1 MPTRRQIGFVILFA
15 GFLALAAFAVVVGV
29 MPRQAGLKLAQWSV
43 RTRFPDVRFISTA
56 QLADWLS
63 DTNRATP
70 VLLDTR
76 TKDEFIVSHLP
87 NAVRQVPPEAIAS
100 GKPIVAYCSIGWRSA
115 ESVRRLVQ
123 DGHTNVFNL
132 EGSIFVWAS
141 EGRAL
146 ERHGQPAHAVHPYDS
161 KWGRLLPFALRSE
174 PGEVGSEAMAR
185 ARPLRWATGP
195 ILLFLLLWWE
205 TLTPFLPLFRNNP
218 LQRTRHGL
226 RNVAIALLNSG
237 MTALLFV
244 GLWAATANWAAHN
257 GFGLLNWTGVP
268 PLWHALAAVLALDF
282 WTYWWHRLNH
292 RLPFLWRFHRAHH
305 SDTHMDVTTASRFH
319 IGEILF
325 SNVLRIPLILL
336 LGIHVW
342 EIVLYETALLAV
354 IQFHHANI
362 GLPGRLDQLLRCF
375 IVTPA
380 MHKVHHSRWQPET
393 DSNYSSLLSVWDR
406 VFRSFRLRDDPRTIQ
421 FGLDDF
427 AKPEDQTLPGILK
440 MPLKQGTHPKP

>member
-1 MPTRRQIGFVILFA
+1 MLFA
-15 GFLALAAFAVVVGV
+15 GFLALLTLILVIGVV
-29 MPRQAGLKLAQWSV
+29 PQQASLKLAQWTV
-43 RTRFPDVRFISTA
+43 QARFPDVHSISTT
-56 QLADWLS
+56 QLADWLADS
-63 DTNRATP
+63 HREPP
-70 VLLDTR
+70 VLLDVR
-76 TKDEFIVSHLP
+76 TEDEFNVSHLP
-87 NAVRQVPPEAIAS
+87 NAVCEVSPEVIAS
-100 GKPIVAYCSIGWRSA
+100 CKPIVAYCSIGWRSA

-146 ERHGQPAHAVHPYDS
+146 EQHGQPARKVHPYDS
-161 KWGRLLPFALRSE
+161 KWGRLLPSALRSDRADI
-174 PGEVGSEAMAR
+174 GDEAMAR
-185 ARPLRWATGP
+185 ARPLRWLIGP
-195 ILLFLLLWWE
+195 MLLFLLLWWE
-205 TLTPFLPLFRNNP
+205 TLTPFLPMFRNNAR
-218 LQRTRHGL
+218 QRARHGL

-244 GLWAATANWAAHN
+244 GIWAATAKWAAHN
-257 GFGLLNWTGVP
+257 GFGLLNWTGAP

-282 WTYWWHRLNH
+282 WTYWWHRFNH
-292 RLPFLWRFHRAHH
+292 RIPFLWRFHRAHH

-325 SNVLRIPLILL
+325 SNCLRIPLILL

-354 IQFHHANI
+354 IQFHHANV
-362 GLPGRLDQLLRCF
+362 GLPRRVDQLLRCF

-393 DSNYSSLLSVWDR
+393 DSNYSSLISVWDR
-406 VFRSFRLRDDPRTIQ
+406 IFRSFRLRDDPRTIQ
-421 FGLDDF
+421 FGLDNF

-440 MPLKQGTHPKP
+440 TPLDSSVRPRT

>member
-1 MPTRRQIGFVILFA
+1 MPKRKQIGFVILFA
-15 GFLALAAFAVVVGV
+15 GFLALLSLILVIGL
-29 MPRQAGLKLAQWSV
+29 MPQQVSLKLAQCVV
-43 RTRFPDVRFISTA
+43 RARFPDVRSISTA
-56 QLADWLS
+56 QLANWLS
-63 DTNRATP
+63 DSNRETP
-70 VLLDTR
+70 VLLDAR
-76 TKDEFIVSHLP
+76 TEDEFNVSHLP
-87 NAVRQVPPEAIAS
+87 NAVREVPPEATSS
-100 GKPIVAYCSIGWRSA
+100 GRPIVAYCSIGWRSA
-115 ESVRRLVQ
+115 ESVRRLVH
-123 DGHTNVFNL
+123 DGHTNVLNL

-141 EGRAL
+141 EGRPL
-146 ERHGQPAHAVHPYDS
+146 EGQGQSVRKVHPYDG
-161 KWGRLLPFALRSE
+161 KWGRLLPSALRSDRADI
-174 PGEVGSEAMAR
+174 GDEAMAR
-185 ARPLRWATGP
+185 ARPLRWVTGP

-205 TLTPFLPLFRNNP
+205 TLAPFLPLFRNNA

-226 RNVAIALLNSG
+226 RNIAIALLNSG

-244 GLWAATANWAAHN
+244 GIWAATANWAAHN
-257 GFGLLNWTGVP
+257 GFGLLNFTDVP

-325 SNVLRIPLILL
+325 SNCLRIPLIML
-336 LGIHVW
+336 LGIHLW

-354 IQFHHANI
+354 IQFHHANV
-362 GLPGRLDQLLRCF
+362 GLPRSVDQLLRCF

-406 VFRSFRLRDDPRTIQ
+406 IFRSFRLRDDPRTIQ

-440 MPLKQGTHPKP
+440 IPLDQTTRPRR

>member
-1 MPTRRQIGFVILFA
+1 MPKRKQIGFVILCA
-15 GFLALAAFAVVVGV
+15 GFLALLTLILVIGVV
-29 MPRQAGLKLAQWSV
+29 PQQASLKLAQWTV
-43 RTRFPDVRFISTA
+43 QARFPDVHSISTT
-56 QLADWLS
+56 QLADWLADS
-63 DTNRATP
+63 HREPP
-70 VLLDTR
+70 VLLDVR
-76 TKDEFIVSHLP
+76 TEDEFNVSHLP
-87 NAVRQVPPEAIAS
+87 NAVREVSPEVIAS

-146 ERHGQPAHAVHPYDS
+146 EQHGQPARTVHPYDS
-161 KWGRLLPFALRSE
+161 KWARLLPFALRSDQAD
-174 PGEVGSEAMAR
+174 VGDEAIAR

-205 TLTPFLPLFRNNP
+205 TLTPFLPMFRNKAR
-218 LQRTRHGL
+218 QRARHGL

-244 GLWAATANWAAHN
+244 GIWAATANWAAHN
-257 GFGLLNWTGVP
+257 GFGLLNWTGAP
-268 PLWHALAAVLALDF
+268 PLWHAFAALLALDF

-305 SDTHMDVTTASRFH
+305 SDTQMDVTTASRFH

-325 SNVLRIPLILL
+325 SNCLRIPLILL
-336 LGIHVW
+336 LGIHLW

-362 GLPGRLDQLLRCF
+362 GLPRRVDQLLRCF

-421 FGLDDF
+421 FGLDEF
-427 AKPEDQTLPGILK
+427 AKPEDQTLPGILQT
-440 MPLKQGTHPKP
+440 PLKRGTRPNQ